1 MAPTTQPAE
10 AALAATGETPQIT
23 DADASSP
30 PTAQPQTALQDVLPE
45 INQLAARVGG
55 LGRLARL
62 IDELRQSKD

>member
-1 MAPTTQPAE
+1 MAPTTQPTE
-10 AALAATGETPQIT
+10 AALAATGETPQI
-23 DADASSP
+23 ADAHAGSP
-30 PTAQPQTALQDVLPE
+30 PTGKPQTTLQDVLPE